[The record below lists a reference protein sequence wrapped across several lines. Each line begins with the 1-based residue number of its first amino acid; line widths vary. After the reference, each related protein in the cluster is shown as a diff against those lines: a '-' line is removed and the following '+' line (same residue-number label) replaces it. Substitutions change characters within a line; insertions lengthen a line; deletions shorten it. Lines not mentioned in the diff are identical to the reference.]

1 MADQLKQFMMGLG
14 FQIDQAG
21 MSKLE
26 AFVKN
31 TEAYAKQ
38 SAANIDKLVKTLEG
52 YTKGLTRTT
61 AEADKHKQSQDK
73 QAQSA
78 KEFCKQIEECTKGLL
93 KSIEELI
100 KHREEQDKDTKSTE
114 GATNALTKHGEAHH
128 RMREVWKLSKEAALG
143 FAGAVT
149 ALAITGEEMVRRVSK
164 QFEQLFYLSQ
174 RTGVAG
180 HSIEALR
187 FQFKSIGLD
196 AGLADQALGS
206 LADHIADMP
215 ATLSII
221 SARIGR
227 PVKDAEEAL
236 RGLAE
241 EYNRLLKTGSPAD
254 IAAFREF
261 IRVMGQNENVIAQY
275 GRN

>member
-93 KSIEELI
+93 KSIE
-100 KHREEQDKDTKSTE
+100 

-180 HSIEALR
+180 HSIE
-187 FQFKSIGLD
+187 
-196 AGLADQALGS
+196 
-206 LADHIADMP
+206 
-215 ATLSII
+215 
-221 SARIGR
+221 
-227 PVKDAEEAL
+227 
-236 RGLAE
+236 
-241 EYNRLLKTGSPAD
+241 
-254 IAAFREF
+254 
-261 IRVMGQNENVIAQY
+261 
-275 GRN
+275 